1 MEWWSD
7 DSAHFRS
14 NPRKASSGAMG
25 CRCVRMRERLRG
37 LGAFDLYRGN
47 KVIEVLKQQNRI
59 VGVRT
64 RDIVTGLEREFLAP

>member
-1 MEWWSD
+1 
-7 DSAHFRS
+7 
-14 NPRKASSGAMG
+14 MG